1 LLTLKGISKHYGF
14 ANRKR
19 NKKIENGL
27 EERPVATD
35 KSQELVLTTTAGMH
49 SATTTH
55 SLQS

>member
-1 LLTLKGISKHYGF
+1 MALQIEKE
-14 ANRKR
+14 

-27 EERPVATD
+27 VEVRRCGQVVR
-35 KSQELVLTTTAGMH
+35 LVFTTTAGMH